1 MDDIKRE
8 RMDLLRYTFFSSELD
23 YVKQLSKNEKVIDLI
38 KLARESY
45 SEEELC
51 RIAENLTD
59 KIECGIVPFIKEKD
73 RGDEILN
80 FREMNNSEIELVV
93 VLAALYDKPKNKKK
107 VKIKER

>member
-1 MDDIKRE
+1 MDDIERE

-23 YVKQLSKNEKVIDLI
+23 YVKQLSKNEKVIELI

-45 SEEELC
+45 SQEELC

-59 KIECGIVPFIKEKD
+59 KIECGIVPFVKEKD
-73 RGDEILN
+73 LDDERLN

-93 VLAALYDKPKNKKK
+93 VLAALYDKPKIKKK